1 MLTPL
6 ELNGKTFS
14 KGFRGYDTDEV
25 NQFFSQISRDYERLY
40 QDNVELKDSVERVS
54 SKLEYYQRME
64 STMQSTL
71 VVAQETADEVKK
83 SSLQKAQVLTQETEL
98 ACNKQKESAIAFCNK
113 LRADTEAEIT
123 RMKSEADA
131 YAEKVR
137 KMADEYASKT
147 RGDADD
153 YGKSTRTD
161 ADSYAQGL
169 RSETDSKTSK
179 LREEVQSFVDKMK
192 SMAEIEVAKMKVEAE
207 DNCKSQ
213 LADSREQART
223 LTAEATAHANQ
234 VMADANQQ
242 SQNIVAEATQKA
254 HEMIANAQKQSQDMI
269 AEARQKSQ
277 DMVAEATQKS
287 QNMISEA
294 TEKSQKIM
302 AEATEQSRSMVHE
315 ATERSRTLVQEA
327 TERSN
332 SMVSEATERSNS
344 MIRESTERSQ
354 RMVFVAETKAA
365 AAMDTYNTMVNKAN
379 SQSKQLK
386 SLLQSQLSLYDNFEA
401 EYAVDQIVQPKLQ
414 AVKKAE
420 PFLETK
426 AEPVVAG
433 ADDGVASF
441 VEAEKAEPVKEED
454 VAEEIRTAPE
464 VKPVPAVAAED
475 RVSTGEFVSNV
486 PQQNIAEA
494 ENTTAKDET
503 ISDTGAGMPAREP
516 VAEEAEVKSAAETP
530 KEVQAKVNFTEAAK
544 ANAAAAAEAKS
555 VFAAENPVAAEA
567 KKNPSE
573 ADRSS
578 AGEGNGYGGT
588 RKPLFTRFNPRGP
601 LVFNRNGFPRKNAD
615 LRVALSELQKSA
627 ELRPQS
633 GETDPGLK
641 NAETKPGPQDTD
653 PKPEENKEV

>member
-54 SKLEYYQRME
+54 AKLEYYQRME

-83 SSLQKAQVLTQETEL
+83 NSLQKAQVLAQETEL
-98 ACNKQKESAIAFCNK
+98 ACNKQKESAVAFCNK

-147 RGDADD
+147 RGDADE

-161 ADSYAQGL
+161 ADSYASGL
-169 RSETDSKTSK
+169 RSKTDSSTSK
-179 LREEVQSFVDKMK
+179 LREETQSFVDKMK
-192 SMAEIEVAKMKVEAE
+192 SLAEIEVAKMKVEAE

-223 LTAEATAHANQ
+223 LTAEASAHANQ

-254 HEMIANAQKQSQDMI
+254 HEMIASAQKQSQDMM

-287 QNMISEA
+287 QNMIAEA

-302 AEATEQSRSMVHE
+302 AEATEQSRSLVHE
-315 ATERSRTLVQEA
+315 ATERSRTMVQEA

-344 MIRESTERSQ
+344 MVKEATERSQ
-354 RMVFVAETKAA
+354 KMVFVAETKAA
-365 AAMDTYNTMVNKAN
+365 AAMDTYNTMVTKAN

-401 EYAVDQIVQPKLQ
+401 EYAIEQMVQPKLN
-414 AVKKAE
+414 AVKQAE
-420 PFLETK
+420 PVLETK
-426 AEPVVAG
+426 VEPVFAGTDDAVAT
-433 ADDGVASF
+433 V
-441 VEAEKAEPVKEED
+441 VETGKEEPVKAEF
-454 VAEEIRTAPE
+454 VAAE
-464 VKPVPAVAAED
+464 VKPAEEFKPVAAVAAEKPSSPEEFAGS
-475 RVSTGEFVSNV
+475 VS
-486 PQQNIAEA
+486 QA
-494 ENTTAKDET
+494 NTVESESITAQDET
-503 ISDTGAGMPAREP
+503 KIDAGAVMPAKEP
-516 VAEEAEVKSAAETP
+516 VAEEAEVKPAVEAVNGEAA
-530 KEVQAKVNFTEAAK
+530 KINFTEAAK
-544 ANAAAAAEAKS
+544 ANAVAADDTTVVAAKDAAAA
-555 VFAAENPVAAEA
+555 VENTDLNESD
-567 KKNPSE
+567 K
-573 ADRSS
+573 SS
-578 AGEGNGYGGT
+578 AAEGNGYGRM
-588 RKPLFTRFNPRGP
+588 RKPLFSRFNPRGSM
-601 LVFNRNGFPRKNAD
+601 VFNRNSFPRKNAD

-627 ELRPQS
+627 EPKPHS
-633 GETDPGLK
+633 DDINVELK
-641 NAETKPGPQDTD
+641 NEDANSEQQNAN
-653 PKPEENKEV
+653 PKPEGNKEA